1 MQVCALTSAHGNVYS
16 TELSPASAGN
26 YMIGRTSTHTDRLAT
41 VAGGG
46 GVGSV
51 PDGGQASGGLQGD
64 LSVSGACGI
73 AVDHHGNLFTLGPDQ
88 IRVVAAST
96 GTFYGQQ
103 MLAGHVYTIAGT
115 GVSGYAGDGGPA
127 VDAQLRFPS
136 GMAVDSSGNVI
147 FADNGNQR
155 VRVVAAATGTFY
167 GVPMTAGDIYTVAG
181 TGAKGYTGDGCA
193 ATTAQIKITFPVGVA
208 GIQVDHAGNLVIA
221 DTGNFALRVVAA
233 ANGTFYRTAM
243 QAGHIY
249 TVAAGHL
256 PAPGTGCGAGAD
268 RNAAVRPGFR
278 AIFVAVDRAGNL
290 VTTGG
295 GYLWVDA
302 TATGTFYGHRMSA
315 HHIVRVMRIG
325 PVRTFTGPVGLT
337 VDGAG
342 NIVLSA
348 SSSSRPGGPALLRV
362 LANRKGRDFGRAVR
376 AGKVY
381 KIAGNG
387 SVAFSGDG
395 GPASIAQL
403 GGSGSGSGLNGLAGL
418 AVDSHG
424 NIVLAESSDDRL
436 RVIASR
442 TGRFYGRRMTAG
454 DIYTVAGNGRF
465 GTSRRDTGPAKGL
478 EVRPDGVAA
487 RRNGDLVITGP
498 VGGQGMM
505 WLLPAH
511 SGTEFGRRVVAGNVY
526 VLERCGKGFCGHLG
540 QPAFDAAGNLLV
552 NQELHVGGLIV
563 IAVRNGTF
571 YGRAMKAGHRYVLA
585 SSGNGLPGLHAGPV
599 AVDHH
604 GNVLIGGRNI
614 VRVFA
619 ARSGTFYGITMTAGN
634 IYKIAFHCCQGDR
647 DAPFALAVD
656 AAGNVVMTSP
666 HRAVVTVLPV
676 TTGTFYGVAM
686 TAGQVVTIAGN
697 GTAGFTG
704 DGGPALA
711 AELGTPAALTITGSG
726 HILIGDALRV
736 RSISG

>member
-1 MQVCALTSAHGNVYS
+1 MQMCALTYAHGNVYS
-16 TELSPASAGN
+16 TELSPANGAN

-46 GVGSV
+46 GTGSA
-51 PDGGQASGGLQGD
+51 PDGGKASGGLLHPGE
-64 LSVSGACGI
+64 GACGI
-73 AVDHHGNLFTLGPDQ
+73 AVDHHGNLFTLGQDQ
-88 IRVVAAST
+88 IRVVAGST

-127 VDAQLRFPS
+127 VDAELRGPS

-167 GVPMTAGDIYTVAG
+167 GVPMAAGDIYTVAG

-193 ATTAQIKITFPVGVA
+193 ATTAQIKITFPSGVA
-208 GIQVDHAGNLVIA
+208 GIQIDHAGNLVIA

-249 TVAAGHL
+249 TVGAGHL
-256 PAPGTGCGAGAD
+256 PAPGTGCGVGAD
-268 RNAAVRPGFR
+268 RKAVVRPGFR
-278 AIFVAVDRAGNL
+278 AIYVAVDRAGNL

-302 TATGTFYGHRMSA
+302 IATGTFYGHRMSA

-348 SSSSRPGGPALLRV
+348 SSSRAGGPALLRV

-381 KIAGNG
+381 KVAGNG
-387 SVAFSGDG
+387 FTAYSGDG
-395 GPASIAQL
+395 GRAAIAQFV
-403 GGSGSGSGLNGLAGL
+403 GLAGL
-418 AVDSHG
+418 AADSRG
-424 NIVLAESSDDRL
+424 NIVLADSGNDRL

-442 TGRFYGRRMTAG
+442 TGQFYGRRMIAG
-454 DIYTVAGNGRF
+454 DIYTVAGNGRL
-465 GTSRRDTGPAKGL
+465 GTSRRQTGPAKGI

-487 RRNGDLVITGP
+487 RRNGDLAITGP
-498 VGGQGMM
+498 VGGRGRHGLM

-511 SGTEFGRRVVAGNVY
+511 NGTEFGRRVVAGNAY
-526 VLERCGKGFCGHLG
+526 VLDRCGKGFCAHIG

-552 NQELHVGGLIV
+552 NQISRFSQLIV

-585 SSGNGLPGLHAGPV
+585 MNGLPSRHTGPV
-599 AVDHH
+599 TVDHH

-634 IYKIAFHCCQGDR
+634 IYKVAFHCCLG

-666 HRAVVTVLPV
+666 HRAVVTVLAV

-686 TAGQVVTIAGN
+686 TAGQVATIAGN
-697 GTAGFTG
+697 GTVGFAG
-704 DGGPALA
+704 DGGSALA
-711 AELGTPAALTITGSG
+711 AELGGPAALTITGSG
-726 HILIGDALRV
+726 DILIGDALRI